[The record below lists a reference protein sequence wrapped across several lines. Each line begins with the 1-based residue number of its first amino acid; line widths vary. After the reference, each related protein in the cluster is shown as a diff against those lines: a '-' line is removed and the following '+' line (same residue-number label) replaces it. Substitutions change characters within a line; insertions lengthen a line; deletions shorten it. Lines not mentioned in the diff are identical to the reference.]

1 MSRYPNISAWIV
13 SRPIDR
19 CFGPRRLAQPVL
31 LFRPVERGDERRY
44 IALQIIKER
53 FSHVSAQAV
62 ADQQIVEYVAM

>member
-31 LFRPVERGDERRY
+31 LFRPVERGET
-44 IALQIIKER
+44 IE
-53 FSHVSAQAV
+53 
-62 ADQQIVEYVAM
+62 QIVVTLRVPNRRIQTLNAFFAGSVIE